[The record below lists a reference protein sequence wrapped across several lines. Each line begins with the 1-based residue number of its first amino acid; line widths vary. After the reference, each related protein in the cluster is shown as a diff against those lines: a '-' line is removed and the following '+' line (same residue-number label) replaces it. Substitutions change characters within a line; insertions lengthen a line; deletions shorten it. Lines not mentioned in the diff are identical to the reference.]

1 MDWAEVGKTAVFF
14 HNGGASET
22 CIGNYWYQA
31 YAGGDWWN
39 FSHGE
44 PSLLRSYAGNVDKL
58 AAAVV
63 CIGDK

>member
-1 MDWAEVGKTAVFF
+1 VDWAEVGKTAVFF

-22 CIGNYWYQA
+22 CFGNYWYQA